1 MTGGGRV
8 SLGAAL
14 IGWAALVVAML
25 FGGLDPS
32 PSQAPLLKA
41 ASVAA
46 FCVSAVALGLGVVA
60 LVRGQQRVA
69 AAFGLGFSLI
79 FLLLFTGL
87 GFAVFR

>member
-1 MTGGGRV
+1 MTA
-8 SLGAAL
+8 SYAAL
-14 IGWAALVVAML
+14 GCALFGWAALALAMV

-32 PSQAPLLKA
+32 PSMTPLLKA
-41 ASVAA
+41 VSVVAFGASVLAL
-46 FCVSAVALGLGVVA
+46 ALGAFAIL
-60 LVRGQQRVA
+60 RGQQRLA

>member
-14 IGWAALVVAML
+14 IGW
-25 FGGLDPS
+25 
-32 PSQAPLLKA
+32 
-41 ASVAA
+41 
-46 FCVSAVALGLGVVA
+46 A